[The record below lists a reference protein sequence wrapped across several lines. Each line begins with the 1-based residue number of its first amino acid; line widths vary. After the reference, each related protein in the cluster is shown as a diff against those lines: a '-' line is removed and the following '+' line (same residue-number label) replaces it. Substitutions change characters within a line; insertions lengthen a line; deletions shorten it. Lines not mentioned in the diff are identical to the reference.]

1 MVDQHLSQI
10 SSLVKKCPK
19 KFAYK
24 INVIWESCQSH
35 ARMDLGTEIATGTA
49 CMLLTTYN
57 TDEHLFQN
65 PPKAK
70 LTTFLSF
77 YLGNSKLNS
86 LVIVTVYI

>member
-1 MVDQHLSQI
+1 MNAGWLSKI
-10 SSLVKKCPK
+10 RLRTLYGRSTFESNKTLVKKCPK

-70 LTTFLSF
+70 LTTLPSFLSR
-77 YLGNSKLNS
+77 
-86 LVIVTVYI
+86 